1 MANTLTGLIPTLY
14 QSADTVARELVGFLN
29 AVYRNSSAERAALNE
44 PVTYPITPPATTA
57 DITPGVT
64 PPNDGDQAI
73 GNGTIMITRSKYSPI
88 RWNGEETKGYQNNGT
103 YGQTLADQFTQAMRA
118 LVNFMESDVASLYV
132 FASRSCG
139 TAGTTPFG
147 TAGDLSDVANV
158 DQILNDNGAP
168 SSDRHLVL
176 GSSAINKLKGKQS
189 VLFKVNEAGTDA
201 LLRRG
206 EIGDLEG
213 FAIHNS
219 AQVLTVA
226 KGTGTS
232 YVTSG
237 STAPGV
243 SSIALVTGSGTVLA
257 GDNVTFA
264 ADANNTYVVG
274 TGVAA
279 PGTIALNKPGARVT
293 IATANAMTI
302 GNGGTRNMAFQR
314 SAIHLVTRAPAMP
327 QGGDMADDMIE
338 ITDPLSGLTFQVCL
352 YRGYKQLRF
361 EVGMAWGYAAVKPEF
376 ICNLLG

>member
-88 RWNGEETKGYQNNGT
+88 RWNGEETKGYENNGT

-118 LVNFMESDVASLYV
+118 LVNFIESDIASLYV

-139 TAGTTPFG
+139 TAGTAPFG
-147 TAGDLSDVANV
+147 TAGDLSDIANV

-168 SSDRHLVL
+168 KSDRHLVL
-176 GSSAINKLKGKQS
+176 GSAAINKLKGKQS

-206 EIGDLEG
+206 EIGDLENFG
-213 FAIHNS
+213 VHNS